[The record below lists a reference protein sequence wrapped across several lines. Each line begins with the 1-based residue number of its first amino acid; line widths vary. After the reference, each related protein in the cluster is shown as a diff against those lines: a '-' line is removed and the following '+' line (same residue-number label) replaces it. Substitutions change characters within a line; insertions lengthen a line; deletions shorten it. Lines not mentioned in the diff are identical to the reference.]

1 MAACTGGAPCGQ
13 QVVAR
18 NVPTGDERL
27 AEEFGQKLSIRPTAN
42 RAVLGLAATALP
54 HDTQQVEAS
63 PAVSRVTT
71 PEPPHDPQ
79 QQLQQQQRRRQQLQ
93 QQPLP
98 PRWVSV
104 AYERDCTPGRRV
116 VIARGIEKSPR
127 RLQRDKLGKFP
138 SVSDLVA
145 FAGAVR
151 ADSSTRLHETPQT
164 CAGVAALGMRR
175 VQSCHVM
182 SDSGRKHIEA
192 EECPWQRFNAW
203 RASHPDAS
211 RAEAKAFVERDLWEY
226 TSRPL

>member
-1 MAACTGGAPCGQ
+1 MAACTGGAPCDE

-18 NVPTGDERL
+18 SVPHGDERL
-27 AEEFGQKLSIRPTAN
+27 AEEFGQKLSIRPTSH
-42 RAVLGLAATALP
+42 RAVLGLAMTAHP
-54 HDTQQVEAS
+54 HDTQQVEVS

-71 PEPPHDPQ
+71 PEAPHDPQ
-79 QQLQQQQRRRQQLQ
+79 QQLLLQHRRRQQLQ

-104 AYERDCTPGRRV
+104 AYERDCTPGMG

-127 RLQRDKLGKFP
+127 RLRRDKLGKFP

-151 ADSSTRLHETPQT
+151 ADSSTRLHETSQA

-175 VQSCHVM
+175 SQSCQVM
-182 SDSGRKHIEA
+182 SDRDRKHIKG

-211 RAEAKAFVERDLWEY
+211 RAEAKAFVERDLWEC